1 MTFHFLFPTA
11 TFEPSPADL
20 DTWLT
25 SQGEPC
31 EEDGAARLLRALPV
45 ELRPDPVGL
54 RGCVTLTPD
63 TPLPRL
69 VGLLFE
75 LALWLGTDVHLA
87 GAGLSTRGQTWMQ
100 LADEQD
106 RLRLGR
112 AIDRAGARVD
122 DVLHGL
128 WSLLQALGRGRD
140 LRWDPR
146 TRRITELAELAV
158 ATLPDEDDPTLTE
171 ATDPETVLAFPL
183 HGGVH
188 ILAWRWLAD
197 AFPSLTG

>member
-1 MTFHFLFPTA
+1 MTFEYLFPTA
-11 TFEPSPADL
+11 TFDPSPADL
-20 DTWLT
+20 DAWLT

-31 EEDGAARLLRALPV
+31 EEDGAARRLRALPV

-54 RGCVTLTPD
+54 RAGITLTPD

-75 LALWLGTDVHLA
+75 LALWLGTDLHRV
-87 GAGLSTRGQTWMQ
+87 GAGRVTRGQAWMQ

-106 RLRLGR
+106 RLRLAR
-112 AIDRAGARVD
+112 AIDRAGGRID

-128 WSLLQALGRGRD
+128 WTLLQALGRGRD

-146 TRRITELAELAV
+146 MRRIAELAEV
-158 ATLPDEDDPTLTE
+158 HPPGDDDEITVTDS
-171 ATDPETVLAFPL
+171 TDPDTVLAFPL

-188 ILAWRWLAD
+188 TLAWRWLSD
-197 AFPSLTG
+197 AFPSLSS